1 MSEKIS
7 LDSSAFTTIF
17 SLSDRTKM
25 YDTTAD
31 EMSEMKP
38 TDSTLINDSS
48 IIKWVQIGNN
58 GVNMLN
64 SRHGKITV
72 FIYSR

>member
-1 MSEKIS
+1 MLIFFI
-7 LDSSAFTTIF
+7 LLNIAFTTIF

>member
-1 MSEKIS
+1 
-7 LDSSAFTTIF
+7 
-17 SLSDRTKM
+17 M

-72 FIYSR
+72 FIYLSLIHI

>member
-1 MSEKIS
+1 
-7 LDSSAFTTIF
+7 
-17 SLSDRTKM
+17 M

-72 FIYSR
+72 FISVKDIDL

>member
-1 MSEKIS
+1 
-7 LDSSAFTTIF
+7 
-17 SLSDRTKM
+17 M

-48 IIKWVQIGNN
+48 IIKWVQISNN

-64 SRHGKITV
+64 SRHGKITYKSIS
-72 FIYSR
+72 FTENISIFLS

>member
-1 MSEKIS
+1 
-7 LDSSAFTTIF
+7 
-17 SLSDRTKM
+17 M

-72 FIYSR
+72 FIFTIRIWKYFP